1 MVTFGGRGM
10 FRLRRLLALHGY
22 STDTQTIQQ
31 AQSLLKPYAKMELK
45 LISRLI
51 QRGEEDET
59 EADIFS
65 SVKKL
70 LNHGQLEP
78 IPFGQ
83 MVSRKS
89 ILRELI
95 FNPFL
100 DLRGNRSLLS
110 SFPLPSDWII
120 PLFWFV
126 PSSFTPFQRKQ
137 KSKSK
142 SQAVPKK
149 PTPSHLRG
157 KRFRLRS
164 RSRYSFFF
172 VIYLYYSS
180 FPPRKFF
187 FIPFLL
193 FYPLLSFWKP
203 IFFFY
208 CKNLRL
214 EKF

>member
-1 MVTFGGRGM
+1 MEVALGCLMVTFGGRGM

-83 MVSRKS
+83 MVRKSKENSLFNPFFRPSRKS
-89 ILRELI
+89 
-95 FNPFL
+95 
-100 DLRGNRSLLS
+100 
-110 SFPLPSDWII
+110 
-120 PLFWFV
+120 FV
-126 PSSFTPFQRKQ
+126 
-137 KSKSK
+137 
-142 SQAVPKK
+142 A
-149 PTPSHLRG
+149 
-157 KRFRLRS
+157 
-164 RSRYSFFF
+164 
-172 VIYLYYSS
+172 
-180 FPPRKFF
+180 
-187 FIPFLL
+187 
-193 FYPLLSFWKP
+193 
-203 IFFFY
+203 
-208 CKNLRL
+208 
-214 EKF
+214 E

>member
-1 MVTFGGRGM
+1 MEVALGCLMVTFGGRGM

-83 MVSRKS
+83 MVS
-89 ILRELI
+89 
-95 FNPFL
+95 
-100 DLRGNRSLLS
+100 
-110 SFPLPSDWII
+110 
-120 PLFWFV
+120 
-126 PSSFTPFQRKQ
+126 Q
-137 KSKSK
+137 KK
-142 SQAVPKK
+142 SQEKIDFQP
-149 PTPSHLRG
+149 
-157 KRFRLRS
+157 
-164 RSRYSFFF
+164 FF
-172 VIYLYYSS
+172 
-180 FPPRKFF
+180 
-187 FIPFLL
+187 
-193 FYPLLSFWKP
+193 
-203 IFFFY
+203 
-208 CKNLRL
+208 
-214 EKF
+214 